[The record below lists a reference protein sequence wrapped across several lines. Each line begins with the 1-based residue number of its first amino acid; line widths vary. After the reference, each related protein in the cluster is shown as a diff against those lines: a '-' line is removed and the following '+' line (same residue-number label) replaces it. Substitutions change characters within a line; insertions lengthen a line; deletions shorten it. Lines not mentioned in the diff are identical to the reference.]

1 MRVFV
6 TAAAQSETWWTALV
20 LGRENDAV
28 NPQDAFF
35 SAGICCLPSR
45 ACASQYRNSVM
56 ESVTVGQLHETVEAL
71 YGAPGWVALV
81 EGWHEAAGIEQPQRQ
96 PKIDCALIPAAEPD
110 GKASTPLPPLPADAP
125 LLEEGLHQALPGMP
139 EKVAAFLLHTP
150 KDSPPWRYV
159 ESEGERAERQALEN
173 LGAWTG

>member
-1 MRVFV
+1 
-6 TAAAQSETWWTALV
+6 V

-28 NPQDAFF
+28 NPQDAFLVP
-35 SAGICCLPSR
+35 AYVAYRLGHAR
-45 ACASQYRNSVM
+45 ANIENSVM

-96 PKIDCALIPAAEPD
+96 PKTDCALIPAAEPD